1 MVGCSRNNEG
11 ALEAWHAGSLSRRL
25 IVYGVVVVFSGW
37 QFIYFFVL
45 EQVPITGRRRFSWL
59 PRSMLAKL
67 DEMERQWMEEQ
78 RKIED
83 KSFIKRDYPGLR
95 KIEAVFDRLVKAS
108 ELNDTA

>member
-1 MVGCSRNNEG
+1 
-11 ALEAWHAGSLSRRL
+11 
-25 IVYGVVVVFSGW
+25 
-37 QFIYFFVL
+37 
-45 EQVPITGRRRFSWL
+45 
-59 PRSMLAKL
+59 MLAKL